1 MLEDVNK
8 HELEDLIAA
17 SVEVWDALK
26 QLQWYGIVNFDKI
39 VGRLAKFQLDSKWHP
54 GASDLDISDTQ
65 LAIQAKCLKDL
76 EDIND
81 FLIRLNSQRLQAGS
95 DSRTRSLFLQKSSDK
110 LCLSLNSLNQAYH
123 AIDQDDA
130 SVLDQILEEQSREDE
145 KPDELYIT
153 LLHCSVIHQ
162 SKRCVD
168 RLLSKTRFLLDFGNH
183 IHWLVIKIGRKK
195 KMQHLKNQGENT
207 GANDTVTEAVNQLVY
222 IISRLGS
229 TLQHAL
235 NKKDSFGRLPIHH
248 AAYYGLFEVCR
259 EILKHMEGPKEPR
272 LSFTSNASLLA
283 DAEGFTA
290 LHLAVITG
298 NAAVTRLLLENHRN
312 IRDRE
317 KIADSPF
324 PKLLPG
330 VLLTSALKLKVS
342 EIVQLLC
349 TSDLDVNYKDHNGET
364 ALHLAVRSGR
374 ADYVKMIMEIS
385 EKHEQTNVDVI
396 ESVYGWTPLMMACI
410 GGNVP
415 VTELLLRAG
424 ADLRA
429 RDLFG
434 WTAKD
439 HAAFRGYLPI
449 AERLTALDARAP
461 ASVSR
466 SLKADPGIN
475 NLQYIERS
483 FKKASP
489 SADHREIFKQGA
501 SSEYSQIFV
510 NLGPLDSY
518 KDIIAVDLSPYV
530 YPATYTPQREA
541 DFQVEIRALEEDDSS
556 HLIQLPIMEDMA
568 NKPWRFCTKDASNF
582 KLAFNI
588 FHANPTAH
596 KDPFIGSAVAL
607 LGSLKQ
613 GLGSTRESLIRDFT
627 IPILQKDTVKFIG
640 TVSFYFVVVRPF
652 PQPCQISRLDH
663 ELCKHNSTTIIGH
676 RGTYLSLQLV
686 TSVQ

>member
-1 MLEDVNK
+1 MNK

-39 VGRLAKFQLDSKWHP
+39 VRRLAKFQLESKRHP

-81 FLIRLNSQRLQAGS
+81 FLVRLNSQRLQAGS
-95 DSRTRSLFLQKSSDK
+95 DSKTRSLLLQESSDK
-110 LCLSLNSLNQAYH
+110 LRLSLHSLNKAYH

-130 SVLDQILEEQSREDE
+130 SVLGQILEEQSREDE

-153 LLHCSVIHQ
+153 LLHCSVIHR
-162 SKRCVD
+162 SKKCVD
-168 RLLSKTRFLLDFGNH
+168 RLLSRTGFLQNLGNH

-195 KMQHLKNQGENT
+195 KMQHLQNQGLNT

-222 IISRLGS
+222 IIRRLGS

-235 NKKDSFGRLPIHH
+235 YKKDSFGRLPIHH
-248 AAYYGLFEVCR
+248 AAYYSLFEVCQ

-272 LSFTSNASLLA
+272 LSFTSNASLLP

-298 NAAVTRLLLENHRN
+298 DAAVTRILLENHRN
-312 IRDRE
+312 IPDKE
-317 KIADSPF
+317 KMADSPF

-330 VLLTSALKLKVS
+330 ILLTSALKLKVS

-349 TSDLDVNYKDHNGET
+349 TSDIDVNYKDHNGET

-385 EKHEQTNVDVI
+385 EKQEQANVNVI

-449 AERLTALDARAP
+449 AERLTARAP

-475 NLQYIERS
+475 NLRNMERS
-483 FKKASP
+483 IKKASP
-489 SADHREIFKQGA
+489 SADHGEIFKQGA

-518 KDIIAVDLSPYV
+518 KNIIAVDLSPYV

-541 DFQVEIRALEEDDSS
+541 DFQVEIRAIEEDDSS

-596 KDPFIGSAVAL
+596 RDPFIGSAVAL

-640 TVSFYFVVVRPF
+640 TVSFYFVVVTPF
-652 PQPCQISRLDH
+652 PQPCQISRLEH
-663 ELCKHNSTTIIGH
+663 ELGKHNSTTIIGH
-676 RGTYLSLQLV
+676 RGTYLPLQLV